1 MIKFGYKLN
10 NKNRSLFIK
19 YFKSMRISIV
29 KFFLPNINTF
39 LYYTFIPIFFLDVP
53 IYHSI
58 FHKFIHANFSFEIVR
73 EAKRRR
79 SNHKRKFQIQNENLW
94 SRNELWRKE
103 KEKKKNSSKQL
114 NGSVTALS
122 VKSKVQS
129 RVSLR
134 PNSSTNLSAGKP
146 DRNLVAGQR
155 AVWQLAINS
164 LLSPASSI
172 NRARQ

>member
-1 MIKFGYKLN
+1 MYQYIILSSINSFTQI
-10 NKNRSLFIK
+10 SLSK
-19 YFKSMRISIV
+19 SCEKQSVEDPTTKESFKSKTRI
-29 KFFLPNINTF
+29 
-39 LYYTFIPIFFLDVP
+39 LDP
-53 IYHSI
+53 EMNSG
-58 FHKFIHANFSFEIVR
+58 E
-73 EAKRRR
+73 
-79 SNHKRKFQIQNENLW
+79 RK
-94 SRNELWRKE
+94 K
-103 KEKKKNSSKQL
+103 KKKNSLKQL

-134 PNSSTNLSAGKP
+134 PNSSTNLSASKP

>member
-1 MIKFGYKLN
+1 MYQYIILSSINSFTQI
-10 NKNRSLFIK
+10 SLSK
-19 YFKSMRISIV
+19 SCEKQSVEDPTTKESFKSKTRI
-29 KFFLPNINTF
+29 
-39 LYYTFIPIFFLDVP
+39 LDP
-53 IYHSI
+53 EMNSG
-58 FHKFIHANFSFEIVR
+58 E
-73 EAKRRR
+73 
-79 SNHKRKFQIQNENLW
+79 RK
-94 SRNELWRKE
+94 K
-103 KEKKKNSSKQL
+103 KKKNSLKQL

-134 PNSSTNLSAGKP
+134 PNSSTKLSASKP

>member
-1 MIKFGYKLN
+1 MYQYIILSSINSFTQISLSKSCEKQSVEDPTTKESFKFKT
-10 NKNRSLFIK
+10 
-19 YFKSMRISIV
+19 RI
-29 KFFLPNINTF
+29 
-39 LYYTFIPIFFLDVP
+39 LDP
-53 IYHSI
+53 EMNSG
-58 FHKFIHANFSFEIVR
+58 E
-73 EAKRRR
+73 
-79 SNHKRKFQIQNENLW
+79 RK
-94 SRNELWRKE
+94 K
-103 KEKKKNSSKQL
+103 KKKNSLKQL

-134 PNSSTNLSAGKP
+134 PNSSTNLSASKP

>member
-1 MIKFGYKLN
+1 MYQYIILSSINSFTQI
-10 NKNRSLFIK
+10 SLSK
-19 YFKSMRISIV
+19 SCEKQSVEDPTTKESFKSKTRI
-29 KFFLPNINTF
+29 
-39 LYYTFIPIFFLDVP
+39 LDP
-53 IYHSI
+53 EMNSG
-58 FHKFIHANFSFEIVR
+58 E
-73 EAKRRR
+73 
-79 SNHKRKFQIQNENLW
+79 RK
-94 SRNELWRKE
+94 K
-103 KEKKKNSSKQL
+103 KKKNSLKQL

-134 PNSSTNLSAGKP
+134 PNSSTNLSASKP
-146 DRNLVAGQR
+146 DRNFVAGQR

>member
-1 MIKFGYKLN
+1 MYQYIILSSINSFTQISLSKSCEKQSVENPTTKESFKFKT
-10 NKNRSLFIK
+10 
-19 YFKSMRISIV
+19 RI
-29 KFFLPNINTF
+29 
-39 LYYTFIPIFFLDVP
+39 LDP
-53 IYHSI
+53 EMNSG
-58 FHKFIHANFSFEIVR
+58 E
-73 EAKRRR
+73 
-79 SNHKRKFQIQNENLW
+79 RK
-94 SRNELWRKE
+94 K
-103 KEKKKNSSKQL
+103 KKKNSSKQL

-134 PNSSTNLSAGKP
+134 PNSSTNLSASKP

>member
-1 MIKFGYKLN
+1 MYQYIILSSINSFTQI
-10 NKNRSLFIK
+10 SLS
-19 YFKSMRISIV
+19 KSCEKQSV
-29 KFFLPNINTF
+29 EDPTTKE
-39 LYYTFIPIFFLDVP
+39 
-53 IYHSI
+53 
-58 FHKFIHANFSFEIVR
+58 SFEFKTRILDP
-73 EAKRRR
+73 EMN
-79 SNHKRKFQIQNENLW
+79 SGERK
-94 SRNELWRKE
+94 K
-103 KEKKKNSSKQL
+103 KKKKNSSKQL

-134 PNSSTNLSAGKP
+134 PNSSTNLSASKP

>member
-1 MIKFGYKLN
+1 MYQYIILSSINSFTQISLSKSCEKQSVEDPTTKESFKFKT
-10 NKNRSLFIK
+10 
-19 YFKSMRISIV
+19 RI
-29 KFFLPNINTF
+29 
-39 LYYTFIPIFFLDVP
+39 LDP
-53 IYHSI
+53 EMNSG
-58 FHKFIHANFSFEIVR
+58 E
-73 EAKRRR
+73 
-79 SNHKRKFQIQNENLW
+79 RK
-94 SRNELWRKE
+94 K
-103 KEKKKNSSKQL
+103 KKKKNSSKQL

-134 PNSSTNLSAGKP
+134 PNSSTNLSASKP

>member
-1 MIKFGYKLN
+1 MINWIIKIEAYLLN
-10 NKNRSLFIK
+10 ILNPCGFLSSNFS
-19 YFKSMRISIV
+19 SQISI
-29 KFFLPNINTF
+29 LS
-39 LYYTFIPIFFLDVP
+39 YYTFIPIFFLDVP

-79 SNHKRKFQIQNENLW
+79 SNHKRKFQIQNENPW

-103 KEKKKNSSKQL
+103 KEKKNSSKQL

-134 PNSSTNLSAGKP
+134 PNSSTNLSASKP

-155 AVWQLAINS
+155 GVWQLAINS

>member
-1 MIKFGYKLN
+1 MYQYIILSSINSFTQI
-10 NKNRSLFIK
+10 SLSK
-19 YFKSMRISIV
+19 SCEKQSVEDPTTKESFKSKTRI
-29 KFFLPNINTF
+29 
-39 LYYTFIPIFFLDVP
+39 LDP
-53 IYHSI
+53 EMNSG
-58 FHKFIHANFSFEIVR
+58 E
-73 EAKRRR
+73 
-79 SNHKRKFQIQNENLW
+79 RK
-94 SRNELWRKE
+94 K
-103 KEKKKNSSKQL
+103 KKKNSWKQL

-134 PNSSTNLSAGKP
+134 PNSSTNLSASKP

-155 AVWQLAINS
+155 GVWQLAINS

>member
-1 MIKFGYKLN
+1 MYQYIILSSINSFTQISLSKSCEKQSVEDPTTKESFKFKT
-10 NKNRSLFIK
+10 
-19 YFKSMRISIV
+19 RI
-29 KFFLPNINTF
+29 
-39 LYYTFIPIFFLDVP
+39 LDP
-53 IYHSI
+53 EMNSG
-58 FHKFIHANFSFEIVR
+58 E
-73 EAKRRR
+73 
-79 SNHKRKFQIQNENLW
+79 RK
-94 SRNELWRKE
+94 K
-103 KEKKKNSSKQL
+103 KKKNSSKQL

-134 PNSSTNLSAGKP
+134 PNSSTNLSASKP

>member
-1 MIKFGYKLN
+1 MYQYIILSSINSFTQI
-10 NKNRSLFIK
+10 SLSK
-19 YFKSMRISIV
+19 SCEKQSVEDPTTKESFKSKTRI
-29 KFFLPNINTF
+29 
-39 LYYTFIPIFFLDVP
+39 LDP
-53 IYHSI
+53 EMNSG
-58 FHKFIHANFSFEIVR
+58 E
-73 EAKRRR
+73 
-79 SNHKRKFQIQNENLW
+79 RK
-94 SRNELWRKE
+94 K
-103 KEKKKNSSKQL
+103 KKKNSSKQL

-134 PNSSTNLSAGKP
+134 PNSSTNLGASKP

>member
-19 YFKSMRISIV
+19 YFKSMWISIV
-29 KFFLPNINTF
+29 KSQISILS
-39 LYYTFIPIFFLDVP
+39 YYTFIPIFFLDIP

-79 SNHKRKFQIQNENLW
+79 SNHKRKFQIQNENPW

-103 KEKKKNSSKQL
+103 KEKKKKNSSKQL

-134 PNSSTNLSAGKP
+134 PNSSTNLSASKP

>member
-1 MIKFGYKLN
+1 MYQYIILSSINSFTQISLSKSCEKQSVEDPTTKESFKFKT
-10 NKNRSLFIK
+10 
-19 YFKSMRISIV
+19 RI
-29 KFFLPNINTF
+29 
-39 LYYTFIPIFFLDVP
+39 LDP
-53 IYHSI
+53 EMNSG
-58 FHKFIHANFSFEIVR
+58 E
-73 EAKRRR
+73 
-79 SNHKRKFQIQNENLW
+79 RK
-94 SRNELWRKE
+94 K
-103 KEKKKNSSKQL
+103 KKKNSSKQL

-134 PNSSTNLSAGKP
+134 PNSSTNLSASKP

-155 AVWQLAINS
+155 GVWQLAINS

>member
-1 MIKFGYKLN
+1 MYQYIILSSINSFTQI
-10 NKNRSLFIK
+10 SLSK
-19 YFKSMRISIV
+19 SCEKQSVEDPTTKESFKSKTRI
-29 KFFLPNINTF
+29 
-39 LYYTFIPIFFLDVP
+39 LDP
-53 IYHSI
+53 EMNSG
-58 FHKFIHANFSFEIVR
+58 E
-73 EAKRRR
+73 
-79 SNHKRKFQIQNENLW
+79 RK
-94 SRNELWRKE
+94 K
-103 KEKKKNSSKQL
+103 KKKNSSKQL

-134 PNSSTNLSAGKP
+134 PNSSTNLSASKP

>member
-29 KFFLPNINTF
+29 KSQISILS
-39 LYYTFIPIFFLDVP
+39 YYTFIPIFFLDVS

-73 EAKRRR
+73 EASKIQPQKKVSNSKRE
-79 SNHKRKFQIQNENLW
+79 SLIPKWTLEKGKR
-94 SRNELWRKE
+94 
-103 KEKKKNSSKQL
+103 KKKNSSKQL

-134 PNSSTNLSAGKP
+134 PNSSTNLSASKP

>member
-1 MIKFGYKLN
+1 MYQYIILSSINSFTQI
-10 NKNRSLFIK
+10 SLSK
-19 YFKSMRISIV
+19 SCEKQSVEDPTTKESFKSKTRI
-29 KFFLPNINTF
+29 
-39 LYYTFIPIFFLDVP
+39 LDP
-53 IYHSI
+53 EMNSG
-58 FHKFIHANFSFEIVR
+58 E
-73 EAKRRR
+73 
-79 SNHKRKFQIQNENLW
+79 RK
-94 SRNELWRKE
+94 K
-103 KEKKKNSSKQL
+103 KKKKNSSKQL

-134 PNSSTNLSAGKP
+134 PNSSTNLSASKP

>member
-29 KFFLPNINTF
+29 KSQISILS
-39 LYYTFIPIFFLDVP
+39 YYTFIPIFFLDVP

-79 SNHKRKFQIQNENLW
+79 SNHKRKFQIQNENPW

-103 KEKKKNSSKQL
+103 KEKKKLLETIKRKCHRIISQVQ
-114 NGSVTALS
+114 GSVTGQSAPEFFHEAECQQTRP
-122 VKSKVQS
+122 KSRRRAACCLATGDKQLTFTS
-129 RVSLR
+129 FLD
-134 PNSSTNLSAGKP
+134 KP
-146 DRNLVAGQR
+146 G
-155 AVWQLAINS
+155 
-164 LLSPASSI
+164 
-172 NRARQ
+172 

>member
-1 MIKFGYKLN
+1 MYQYIILSSINSFTQI
-10 NKNRSLFIK
+10 SLSK
-19 YFKSMRISIV
+19 SCEKQSVEDPTTKESFKSKTRI
-29 KFFLPNINTF
+29 
-39 LYYTFIPIFFLDVP
+39 LDP
-53 IYHSI
+53 EMNSG
-58 FHKFIHANFSFEIVR
+58 E
-73 EAKRRR
+73 
-79 SNHKRKFQIQNENLW
+79 RK
-94 SRNELWRKE
+94 K
-103 KEKKKNSSKQL
+103 KKKKNSSKQL

-134 PNSSTNLSAGKP
+134 PNSSTNLSASKP

-155 AVWQLAINS
+155 GVWQLAINS

>member
-1 MIKFGYKLN
+1 MSIEAYLLN
-10 NKNRSLFIK
+10 TLNPCGFLLSNFS
-19 YFKSMRISIV
+19 SQISI
-29 KFFLPNINTF
+29 LS
-39 LYYTFIPIFFLDVP
+39 YYTFIPIFFLDVP

-58 FHKFIHANFSFEIVR
+58 NSFTQISLSKSCEKQSVEDPTTKESFKFKTRILDPEMNSGE
-73 EAKRRR
+73 
-79 SNHKRKFQIQNENLW
+79 RK
-94 SRNELWRKE
+94 K
-103 KEKKKNSSKQL
+103 KKKNSSKQL

-134 PNSSTNLSAGKP
+134 PNSSTNLSASKP

>member
-1 MIKFGYKLN
+1 MYQYIILSSINSFTQISLSKSCEKQSVEDPTTKESFKFKT
-10 NKNRSLFIK
+10 
-19 YFKSMRISIV
+19 RI
-29 KFFLPNINTF
+29 
-39 LYYTFIPIFFLDVP
+39 LDP
-53 IYHSI
+53 EMNSG
-58 FHKFIHANFSFEIVR
+58 E
-73 EAKRRR
+73 
-79 SNHKRKFQIQNENLW
+79 RK
-94 SRNELWRKE
+94 K
-103 KEKKKNSSKQL
+103 KKKKNSSKQL

-134 PNSSTNLSAGKP
+134 PNSSTNLSASKP

-155 AVWQLAINS
+155 GVWQLAINS

>member
-1 MIKFGYKLN
+1 MYQYIILSSINSFTQI
-10 NKNRSLFIK
+10 SLSK
-19 YFKSMRISIV
+19 SCEKQSVEDPTTKESFKSKTRI
-29 KFFLPNINTF
+29 
-39 LYYTFIPIFFLDVP
+39 LDP
-53 IYHSI
+53 EM
-58 FHKFIHANFSFEIVR
+58 NFGE
-73 EAKRRR
+73 
-79 SNHKRKFQIQNENLW
+79 RK
-94 SRNELWRKE
+94 K
-103 KEKKKNSSKQL
+103 KKKNSSKQL

-134 PNSSTNLSAGKP
+134 PNSSTNLSASKP

-155 AVWQLAINS
+155 GVWQLAINS

>member
-29 KFFLPNINTF
+29 KSQISILS
-39 LYYTFIPIFFLDVP
+39 YYTFIPIFFLDIP

-79 SNHKRKFQIQNENLW
+79 SNHKRKFQIQNENPW

-103 KEKKKNSSKQL
+103 KEKKKLFETIKRKCHRIISQVQ
-114 NGSVTALS
+114 GSVTGQSAPEFFHES
-122 VKSKVQS
+122 ECQQTRPKSRRRAACCLATGDKQLTFTS
-129 RVSLR
+129 FLD
-134 PNSSTNLSAGKP
+134 KP
-146 DRNLVAGQR
+146 G
-155 AVWQLAINS
+155 
-164 LLSPASSI
+164 
-172 NRARQ
+172 

>member
-1 MIKFGYKLN
+1 MYQYIILSSINSFTQI
-10 NKNRSLFIK
+10 SLSK
-19 YFKSMRISIV
+19 SCEKQSVEDPTTKESFKSKTRI
-29 KFFLPNINTF
+29 
-39 LYYTFIPIFFLDVP
+39 LDP
-53 IYHSI
+53 EMNSG
-58 FHKFIHANFSFEIVR
+58 E
-73 EAKRRR
+73 
-79 SNHKRKFQIQNENLW
+79 RK
-94 SRNELWRKE
+94 K
-103 KEKKKNSSKQL
+103 KKKNSSKQL

-134 PNSSTNLSAGKP
+134 PNSSTNLSASKP

-155 AVWQLAINS
+155 GVWQLAINS

>member
-1 MIKFGYKLN
+1 MYQYIILSSINSFTQI
-10 NKNRSLFIK
+10 SLSK
-19 YFKSMRISIV
+19 SCEKQSVEDPTTKESFKSKTRI
-29 KFFLPNINTF
+29 
-39 LYYTFIPIFFLDVP
+39 LDP
-53 IYHSI
+53 EMNSG
-58 FHKFIHANFSFEIVR
+58 E
-73 EAKRRR
+73 
-79 SNHKRKFQIQNENLW
+79 RK
-94 SRNELWRKE
+94 K
-103 KEKKKNSSKQL
+103 KKKNSSKQL

-134 PNSSTNLSAGKP
+134 PNSSTNLGASKP

-164 LLSPASSI
+164 LLSPAFSI

>member
-1 MIKFGYKLN
+1 MYQYIILSSINSFTQI
-10 NKNRSLFIK
+10 SLSK
-19 YFKSMRISIV
+19 SCEKQSVEDPTTKESFKSKTRI
-29 KFFLPNINTF
+29 
-39 LYYTFIPIFFLDVP
+39 LDP
-53 IYHSI
+53 EMNSG
-58 FHKFIHANFSFEIVR
+58 E
-73 EAKRRR
+73 
-79 SNHKRKFQIQNENLW
+79 RK
-94 SRNELWRKE
+94 K
-103 KEKKKNSSKQL
+103 KKKKNSSKQL

-134 PNSSTNLSAGKP
+134 PNSSTNLGASKP

>member
-1 MIKFGYKLN
+1 MYQYIILSSINSFTQI
-10 NKNRSLFIK
+10 SLSK
-19 YFKSMRISIV
+19 SCEKQSVKDPTTKESFKSKTRI
-29 KFFLPNINTF
+29 
-39 LYYTFIPIFFLDVP
+39 LDP
-53 IYHSI
+53 EMNSG
-58 FHKFIHANFSFEIVR
+58 E
-73 EAKRRR
+73 
-79 SNHKRKFQIQNENLW
+79 RK
-94 SRNELWRKE
+94 K
-103 KEKKKNSSKQL
+103 KKKNSWKQL

-134 PNSSTNLSAGKP
+134 PNSSTNLSASKP